1 MKRRLKSRW
10 GVVII
15 IGIILACFIG
25 NFHLVLLGSGEV
37 TNAWLTFISGWIS
50 FGATLIVGLIAY
62 RQNKKHNEYVDFRD
76 RFVDI
81 VVQNVEIGSYMPPV
95 NYIGRIC
102 VGTSS
107 NLNSGKFLILKVFCI
122 TENAVFDL
130 NSSKI
135 TKGEEATLKYD
146 KIQPIRSGMHDKTFL
161 TKYELAYLHV
171 AMPRCYDL
179 SGVYTVTIEFGNQ
192 YGDLYEKN
200 IDITL
205 NANSVD
211 DKVMRV
217 VNHKTKLIRMEKNN
231 G

>member
-1 MKRRLKSRW
+1 M
-10 GVVII
+10 
-15 IGIILACFIG
+15 
-25 NFHLVLLGSGEV
+25 
-37 TNAWLTFISGWIS
+37 
-50 FGATLIVGLIAY
+50 
-62 RQNKKHNEYVDFRD
+62 
-76 RFVDI
+76 
-81 VVQNVEIGSYMPPV
+81 
-95 NYIGRIC
+95 
-102 VGTSS
+102 
-107 NLNSGKFLILKVFCI
+107 
-122 TENAVFDL
+122 
-130 NSSKI
+130 
-135 TKGEEATLKYD
+135 
-146 KIQPIRSGMHDKTFL
+146 